1 MITSQSLNWIE
12 RNKVILI
19 LLICGVG
26 FFLRFYALGGESFWF
41 DEKMSLYFSQG
52 DLVSILTPP
61 SSETQIPPLYY
72 IMLHFWTR
80 LVGTGE
86 FAVRSLSAI
95 FGSISILALYKLGKY
110 LFNVKIAIYS
120 SLILA
125 VSIFHIYFSQEARMY
140 SLLTL
145 TTLLSIFFFLK
156 SLNENRL
163 RFWVSYL
170 IVSILMLYTHLYG
183 IFILIFQF
191 FYFLFYYRTKIGYS
205 KNCLIAF
212 FLVALGFLPWLIK
225 LFDMTP
231 YILEGYSAI
240 AWIPKP
246 DIISILGT
254 IAVFCNNSVVTLI
267 VFAGSITGIFQL
279 TRLKKHFHMP
289 PFSEAPKR
297 IKTYFFD
304 SSKFSVN
311 FCLIWMGIPIILA
324 LLISLILQPIYLPK
338 YLILVS
344 PAFYLLVSKGLTKR
358 NLKIRYILILLL
370 LIDSAIISYSYYTN
384 FNKEQWR
391 AAATYI
397 QENAGAGDLIIVNAP
412 WLKLSFEQYYNGS
425 NVVNGVQTVD
435 QLNEALLTNEP
446 NKVWLILSHDDV
458 ADPDGQVKKRLDNIY
473 QLNSENKFIS
483 QDILNSISIF
493 GYPIITGY
501 SIRIAICFYSR

>member
-1 MITSQSLNWIE
+1 
-12 RNKVILI
+12 
-19 LLICGVG
+19 
-26 FFLRFYALGGESFWF
+26 
-41 DEKMSLYFSQG
+41 
-52 DLVSILTPP
+52 
-61 SSETQIPPLYY
+61 
-72 IMLHFWTR
+72 
-80 LVGTGE
+80 
-86 FAVRSLSAI
+86 
-95 FGSISILALYKLGKY
+95 
-110 LFNVKIAIYS
+110 
-120 SLILA
+120 
-125 VSIFHIYFSQEARMY
+125 
-140 SLLTL
+140 
-145 TTLLSIFFFLK
+145 
-156 SLNENRL
+156 
-163 RFWVSYL
+163 
-170 IVSILMLYTHLYG
+170 
-183 IFILIFQF
+183 
-191 FYFLFYYRTKIGYS
+191 
-205 KNCLIAF
+205 
-212 FLVALGFLPWLIK
+212 
-225 LFDMTP
+225 
-231 YILEGYSAI
+231 
-240 AWIPKP
+240 
-246 DIISILGT
+246 
-254 IAVFCNNSVVTLI
+254 
-267 VFAGSITGIFQL
+267 
-279 TRLKKHFHMP
+279 MP

-324 LLISLILQPIYLPK
+324 LLISVIFQPIYLPK

-358 NLKIRYILILLL
+358 KLKIRYILILIL
-370 LIDSAIISYSYYTN
+370 LIDSAMISYSYYTN